1 MVQSSRVWTSGFGIS
16 AVSPILQRTGGGPK
30 ACGAVTDGGSW
41 IENAEYWMQ
50 EALEGAA
57 GGSGGKIPVGAVV
70 RPTARSS
77 AGGTTVIGARIPAH
91 AEIVALRHAARSAS
105 NYRIPGSVL
114 VVTIEPCVMCLG
126 AMIQARVDILVYGA
140 ADPKG
145 GAVRSCFRLAES
157 DLLNHR
163 IHVIPGVLER
173 ECGDLLRSFFAA
185 RR

>member
-1 MVQSSRVWTSGFGIS
+1 MD
-16 AVSPILQRTGGGPK
+16 PK
-30 ACGAVTDGGSW
+30 T
-41 IENAEYWMQ
+41 AEYWMQ
-50 EALEGAA
+50 EALEEARRAEAEGE
-57 GGSGGKIPVGAVV
+57 IPVGAVV
-70 RPTARSS
+70 LSHGKIIGRGHNGP
-77 AGGTTVIGARIPAH
+77 IGAKDPTAH

-126 AMIQARVDILVYGA
+126 AMIQARVDTLVYGA

-173 ECGDLLRSFFAA
+173 ECGDLLRSFFAV

>member
-1 MVQSSRVWTSGFGIS
+1 MD
-16 AVSPILQRTGGGPK
+16 PK
-30 ACGAVTDGGSW
+30 T
-41 IENAEYWMQ
+41 AEYWMQ
-50 EALEGAA
+50 EALEEARRAEAEGE
-57 GGSGGKIPVGAVV
+57 IPVGAVV
-70 RPTARSS
+70 LSHGKIIGRGHNGP
-77 AGGTTVIGARIPAH
+77 IGAKDPTAH

-145 GAVRSCFRLAES
+145 GAVRSCFQLAES

>member
-1 MVQSSRVWTSGFGIS
+1 MD
-16 AVSPILQRTGGGPK
+16 PK
-30 ACGAVTDGGSW
+30 T
-41 IENAEYWMQ
+41 AEYWMQ
-50 EALEGAA
+50 EALEEARRAEAEGE
-57 GGSGGKIPVGAVV
+57 IPVGAVV
-70 RPTARSS
+70 LSHGKIIGRGHNGP
-77 AGGTTVIGARIPAH
+77 IGAKDPTAH